1 MIREL
6 FKNLDES
13 IILELW
19 PNYEADEEK
28 IIKHTKTNIRY
39 ANIALESI
47 LKENEKKCLE
57 QLFFGDNGWYKKINS
72 EGMIRLKLAAMS
84 LGMTNN
90 VFTFDAEKEKQVIS
104 EIKKY
109 SQDEQL
115 LVMSCYM
122 KQKTVTY
129 MTMFNYLKAIRKT
142 DKKSIELYRGIN
154 TEYKGE
160 KYLFSGLECWST
172 SVDSAMRFAGG
183 NGYVIKKEYQISQ
196 IFSGTR
202 STYKNKANNMYRNN
216 GFYVRREHEMII
228 ENYEQQYDCSGN
240 IILSVDRDIY

>member
-1 MIREL
+1 MVREL
-6 FKNLDES
+6 FKNLDED

-39 ANIALESI
+39 ANIALGSI

-72 EGMIRLKLAAMS
+72 DGMIRLKLAAMS
-84 LGMTNN
+84 LGITNN
-90 VFTFDAEKEKQVIS
+90 VFTFDAEKERQMIS
-104 EIKKY
+104 EIEKY

-129 MTMFNYLKAIRKT
+129 MTMFNYFL
-142 DKKSIELYRGIN
+142 N
-154 TEYKGE
+154 P
-160 KYLFSGLECWST
+160 
-172 SVDSAMRFAGG
+172 
-183 NGYVIKKEYQISQ
+183 
-196 IFSGTR
+196 
-202 STYKNKANNMYRNN
+202 
-216 GFYVRREHEMII
+216 
-228 ENYEQQYDCSGN
+228 
-240 IILSVDRDIY
+240 